1 MGGDANATITGIEI
15 ETFSWQTKGMTTV
28 RVRGG
33 QLKTAYAPDAVAT
46 QTGTAIRIL
55 TDAGVTGEY
64 VRGGAGAQEVAAGA
78 RLLLGRSAFERETL
92 YHELKNNRVYGPLDV
107 ALWDLAGKLAG
118 LPVYRLLGGY
128 RTRLPTYASTIDG
141 AVSGPLSTPES
152 YADFAEQCREQ
163 GYRAFKIHPFPWES
177 VQTHVEAVLAIAR
190 RVGDTMDLMLDS
202 FCHYQTFAD
211 AVRVG
216 RACDEGRYFW
226 YEDPYG
232 DGGITPFS
240 HAKLRELVKTPLLM
254 GEKLRNLQERMA
266 FILAGAT
273 DFVRGEVGT
282 EGITGTMKMAH
293 AAEAVGLDLELHGS
307 GPAQRHVMAALR
319 NSNYY
324 EQVWVHPV
332 VTSTEP
338 PVYKEGYVA
347 GLSAVGSD
355 GCVPVPEGPGLG
367 VVYDRDFIARHS
379 QGTLTVSAES

>member
-1 MGGDANATITGIEI
+1 
-15 ETFSWQTKGMTTV
+15 
-28 RVRGG
+28 
-33 QLKTAYAPDAVAT
+33 
-46 QTGTAIRIL
+46 
-55 TDAGVTGEY
+55 
-64 VRGGAGAQEVAAGA
+64 
-78 RLLLGRSAFERETL
+78 
-92 YHELKNNRVYGPLDV
+92 
-107 ALWDLAGKLAG
+107 
-118 LPVYRLLGGY
+118 
-128 RTRLPTYASTIDG
+128 
-141 AVSGPLSTPES
+141 
-152 YADFAEQCREQ
+152 
-163 GYRAFKIHPFPWES
+163 
-177 VQTHVEAVLAIAR
+177 
-190 RVGDTMDLMLDS
+190 MLDS

-240 HAKLRELVKTPLLM
+240 HAKLREFVKTPLLM

-266 FILAGAT
+266 FILAKAT

-293 AAEAVGLDLELHGS
+293 AAESVGLDLELHGA

-338 PVYKEGYVA
+338 PVYQDGYVA
-347 GLSAVGSD
+347 GLHAVGKD

-367 VVYDRDFIARHS
+367 VVYDWDFISRHS
-379 QGTLTVSAES
+379 TGTLTVAADT

>member
-1 MGGDANATITGIEI
+1 MAGEATVTRIEI
-15 ETFSWQTKGMTTV
+15 ETFAWQAKGMATV
-28 RVRGG
+28 RVQGG
-33 QLKTAYAPDAVAT
+33 QLKTAYDPDAVAT
-46 QTGTAIRIL
+46 QTGTAIKL
-55 TDAGVTGEY
+55 MTDAGAVGEY

-78 RLLLGRSAFERETL
+78 RLILGRGAHEREPL
-92 YHELKNNRVYGPLDV
+92 YHELKNQRVYGFLDV

-118 LPVYRLLGGY
+118 LPISKLLGGY
-128 RTRLPTYASTIDG
+128 RQRLPAYASTIDG
-141 AVSGPLSTPES
+141 AVSGPLSDPGS
-152 YADFAEQCREQ
+152 YADFAEQCREL
-163 GYRAFKIHPFPWES
+163 GYRAFKIHPFPWEE
-177 VQTHVEAVLAIAR
+177 VRTHVETVLAVAG
-190 RVGDTMDLMLDS
+190 RVGSTMDLMLDS
-202 FCHYQTFAD
+202 FCHYRTFAD

-216 RACDEGRYFW
+216 RACDAGSFFW

-232 DGGITPFS
+232 DGGVTPFS
-240 HAKLRELVKTPLLM
+240 HAKLRELVRTPLLM

-266 FILAGAT
+266 FVLAGAT

-338 PVYKEGYVA
+338 PVYADGYVA
-347 GLSAVGSD
+347 GLGADGAV

-367 VVYDRDFIARHS
+367 VAYDWDFTSRHS
-379 QGTLTVSAES
+379 QGKVALAADS